1 MISFHNVTKTYG
13 THKAL
18 DHVSVS
24 FPDHKTTVIIGP
36 SGAGKSTLLR
46 SLNLLEHPESGIYD
60 FNGKKIDFSKNISAK
75 TTLDIRR
82 RTEMVFQSYNLFPH
96 LTVVKNVMIGQT
108 QVLHIDKA
116 TAKKNA
122 LKILDRVGLKN
133 KANQYPSALSG
144 GQAQRVAIA
153 RSLAMKPEYMLLDEP
168 TSALDP
174 QIGLGIL
181 RILAHVAKRE
191 QSMIMITH
199 NLNFAR
205 KIADKIVFV
214 DDGKILFDGPTA
226 EFFKKGQKRDPRI
239 NKFMEAM
246 TLSDL

>member
-1 MISFHNVTKTYG
+1 MISLKNVTKTYG
-13 THKAL
+13 NKKAL

-24 FPDHKTTVIIGP
+24 FPDHKTTVIVGP

-60 FNGKKIDFSKNISAK
+60 FNGLKIDFGKKVSAK
-75 TTLDIRR
+75 TILKLRR
-82 RTEMVFQSYNLFPH
+82 KTEMVFQGYNLFPH

-108 QVLHIDKA
+108 QVLHKSKAQAKA
-116 TAKKNA
+116 TS
-122 LKILDRVGLKN
+122 LKLLDRVGLKD
-133 KANQYPSALSG
+133 KADQYPSALSG

-153 RSLAMKPEYMLLDEP
+153 RSLAMNPEYMLLDEP

-174 QIGLGIL
+174 EIGLGIL
-181 RILAHVAKRE
+181 KILAHVAKRE

-214 DDGKILFDGPTA
+214 DDGQILFDGSTA
-226 EFFKKGQKRDPRI
+226 DFFKASQKRDPRI
-239 NKFMEAM
+239 TKFMDAM